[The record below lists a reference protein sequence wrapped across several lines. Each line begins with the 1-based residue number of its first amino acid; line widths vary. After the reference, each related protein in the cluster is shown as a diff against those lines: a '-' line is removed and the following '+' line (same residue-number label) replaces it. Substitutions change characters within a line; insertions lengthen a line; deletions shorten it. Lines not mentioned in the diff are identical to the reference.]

1 MFGGWCRVGI
11 VNCFSAID
19 TRVSTVIATAEIKGC
34 NAGAGPESVFECLSG
49 YGAGWVKVC
58 SNRAVEERSFLR
70 NYGQCLPKSL
80 SRDSRDVNAVI
91 ENLPRDNVGE
101 AEEGEDELEDK
112 MKQVSLAV
120 LSRGYEQ
127 KMVIDVDRVLT
138 VLFPEPVRPT
148 TATR

>member
-1 MFGGWCRVGI
+1 M
-11 VNCFSAID
+11 
-19 TRVSTVIATAEIKGC
+19 
-34 NAGAGPESVFECLSG
+34 
-49 YGAGWVKVC
+49 
-58 SNRAVEERSFLR
+58 R